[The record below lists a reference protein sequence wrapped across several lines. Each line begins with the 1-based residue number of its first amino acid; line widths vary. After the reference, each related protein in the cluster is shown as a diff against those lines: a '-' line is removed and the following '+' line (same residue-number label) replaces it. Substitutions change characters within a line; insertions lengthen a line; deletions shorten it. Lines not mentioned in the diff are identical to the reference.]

1 MRALLQRVS
10 EARVEID
17 GAVVGSVGTGFLVL
31 LGVARGDTD
40 ADISRLV
47 DKIRHLRVFP
57 DLAGKMNLDIAQA
70 GGGVLC
76 VSQFTLLAD
85 CSKGRRPGFG
95 AGEDPVRARALWES
109 FCEALAGAGLEVGRG
124 RFGADMRVHLV
135 NDGPVTLW
143 LDSRDD

>member
-10 EARVEID
+10 GARVEVDGEVAGRID
-17 GAVVGSVGTGFLVL
+17 AGFLVL
-31 LGVARGDTD
+31 LGVARGDGD
-40 ADISRLV
+40 DDIRALV

-57 DLAGKMNLDIAQA
+57 DDRGRMNLDIAQA
-70 GGGVLC
+70 GGAVLC

-85 CSKGRRPGFG
+85 CSKGRRPGFSG
-95 AGEDPVRARALWES
+95 AEDPDRARALWEA
-109 FCEALAGAGLEVGRG
+109 FCLGLEAAGLVVARG

>member
-1 MRALLQRVS
+1 MRALLQRVAQ
-10 EARVEID
+10 ARVEID
-17 GAVVGSVGTGFLVL
+17 GEVAGRIETGFLVL
-31 LGVARGDTD
+31 LGVARGDGD
-40 ADISRLV
+40 ADIRVLV

-57 DLAGKMNLDIAQA
+57 DDRGRMNLDIAQA
-70 GGGVLC
+70 GGAVLC

-85 CSKGRRPGFG
+85 CSKGRRPGFS
-95 AGEDPVRARALWES
+95 AAEDPERARALWEA
-109 FCEALAGAGLEVGRG
+109 FCERLGQAGLEVARG

>member
-10 EARVEID
+10 QARVEIE
-17 GAVVGSVGTGFLVL
+17 GETAGRIGKGFLVL
-31 LGVARGDTD
+31 LGVARGD
-40 ADISRLV
+40 ADGDIAKLV

-57 DLAGKMNLDIAQA
+57 DADGRMNLDIADAA
-70 GGGVLC
+70 GAVLC

-85 CSKGRRPGFG
+85 CRKGRRPGFTG
-95 AGEDPVRARALWES
+95 GEDPPRARELWEA
-109 FCEALAGAGLEVGRG
+109 FCQRLRATGLEVQTG
-124 RFGADMRVHLV
+124 RFGADMQVHLV